1 MNTYVVQYEILVETR
16 NYPAGTLKANASLH
30 SEISRLYILIPF
42 HKKSDTNTDPVET
55 RYIASGT
62 KFMCIVINVK
72 WYEISRLYIL
82 KFRVS
87 TYFKP

>member
-1 MNTYVVQYEILVETR
+1 MS
-16 NYPAGTLKANASLH
+16 P
-30 SEISRLYILIPF
+30 IPF

-72 WYEISRLYIL
+72 WYEAGWMRM
-82 KFRVS
+82 K
-87 TYFKP
+87 